1 MFPQVNSAPG
11 LRETGGTDNSNSQGI
26 TDNRISATAERP
38 WPRDRL
44 SGIDSLSCLP
54 TPTTTLLSL
63 LDGLGTPMWCA
74 LPGGKEFLPPRGWQ
88 HLDATG
94 NRERMSAWRPGMALC
109 GRLAPSTFG
118 LVDVDTK
125 NGATLADAERFCAMV
140 GVAPWCTIRT
150 PSGGWHLYVPAHPDA
165 RDYPADGSRHFPGL
179 PGVEFYG
186 RAHFAYLPGTSRPKY
201 EGRGYE
207 ITGGDPTATR
217 GDSGPLWAVLA
228 RLDAARRKTVP
239 PVRRDRHRAV
249 SRPLAGQEG
258 ARAQRYT
265 DTVLH
270 GEMETLAATAEG
282 GRNLALFTACLKLG
296 SRTLLPLEDVERACL
311 DACRINGLLGDDGA
325 HAVCQTIR
333 SGFETGR
340 RDPRSTPANTPGRST
355 GPEGRRQA

>member
-1 MFPQVNSAPG
+1 MFPSTNSTPG
-11 LRETGGTDNSNSQGI
+11 LREAGGTDNSGQRA
-26 TDNRISATAERP
+26 TDNRIPATTDRP

-44 SGIDSLSCLP
+44 SGIASLSCL
-54 TPTTTLLSL
+54 TAPTTTLLDL

-109 GRLAPSTFG
+109 GRLSTSTFG

-201 EGRGYE
+201 DGAGYE
-207 ITGGDPTATR
+207 ITGGDPTAAR

-228 RLDAARRKTVP
+228 RLDAARRQTP
-239 PVRRDRHRAV
+239 PPRRDSPRAV

-258 ARAQRYT
+258 GRAQRYT

-270 GEMETLAATAEG
+270 SEMETLSATAEG
-282 GRNLALFTACLKLG
+282 GRNMALFTACLKLG
-296 SRTLLPLEDVERACL
+296 SRTLLPLDEVERACL
-311 DACRINGLLGDDGA
+311 DACRVNGLLGDDGA

-333 SGFETGR
+333 SGFERGR
-340 RDPRSTPANTPGRST
+340 RDPRPTPANTPEERTGQHGGRGQS
-355 GPEGRRQA
+355 